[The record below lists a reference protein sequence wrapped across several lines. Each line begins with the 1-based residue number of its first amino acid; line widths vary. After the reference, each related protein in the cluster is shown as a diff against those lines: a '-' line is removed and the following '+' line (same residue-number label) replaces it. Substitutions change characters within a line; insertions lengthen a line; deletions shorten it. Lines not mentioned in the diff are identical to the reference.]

1 MIDDEVVALFAGL
14 WGLYPAS
21 LLHGA
26 EHVDRLVDGEDAL
39 GVAGADSALAAAEL
53 DGHSAE
59 GERSLVAHVPVE
71 AVYHL
76 AGVDIGTL
84 RVYRHRDAVVLDNE
98 GRKLHVLGDDL
109 RAPVR
114 PDVGVIVVP
123 LQVLA
128 GDRGRVVGAGLLG
141 HLAGEGL
148 IAAERPL
155 TSTSVPGPILATSE
169 ALE

>member
-26 EHVDRLVDGEDAL
+26 EHVDRLVDEEDAL
-39 GVAGADSALAAAEL
+39 GVAVAESALAAEV
-53 DGHSAE
+53 DGHFSE

-76 AGVDIGTL
+76 AGVDLGTL
-84 RVYRHRDAVVLDNE
+84 RAYRHRSAVVLGND

-109 RAPVR
+109 PTPVR
-114 PDVGVIVVP
+114 
-123 LQVLA
+123 
-128 GDRGRVVGAGLLG
+128 
-141 HLAGEGL
+141 
-148 IAAERPL
+148 
-155 TSTSVPGPILATSE
+155 S
-169 ALE
+169 